1 MNMYLKAVLVTMSVF
16 TLLTLAACNE
26 KNLEAAKTIQQKL
39 KEKYN
44 QEFVVDRIG
53 GGYGTLH
60 SNTLKAT
67 VYPKVAVYKKF
78 SVEITMDLNKM
89 WDSYMNIVVAEK
101 LNTEG
106 RKLADRFFD
115 RPYQLKIYLSSPG
128 MSFPDPS
135 LTDLGISVKTYLKN
149 NSEVIIYFFVK
160 CDKEVNLTNQVERLY
175 AFANE
180 AISLGVKEA
189 YIRLFLV
196 KPDTYQQI
204 NKKQELLNDSIE
216 AYNYYSKKDHT
227 YQHSWLT
234 IENSII
240 LESVE
245 DIQRNFN

>member
-1 MNMYLKAVLVTMSVF
+1 MSVF

-39 KEKYN
+39 KEKYG

-60 SNTLKAT
+60 SNTLKAI
-67 VYPKVAVYKKF
+67 VYPKETVSKKF
-78 SVEITMDLNKM
+78 SVEITMDLNNM
-89 WDSYMNIVVAEK
+89 WDSYMNIVMAEK
-101 LNTEG
+101 LDTEV
-106 RKLADRFFD
+106 RKLVDHYFD
-115 RPYQLKIYLSSPG
+115 DPYHQKTYLSSTG
-128 MSFPDPS
+128 MSFPDQS
-135 LTDLGISVKTYLKN
+135 LTDRGISIKTYLKN

-160 CDKEVNLTNQVERLY
+160 CDKEVNLTNLAERLHE
-175 AFANE
+175 FANE

-196 KPDTYQQI
+196 KPATYQQI
-204 NKKQELLNDSIE
+204 DQKQELLIDSIE
-216 AYNYYSKKDHT
+216 AYDYYSKKDHT

-240 LESVE
+240 LESAE
-245 DIQRNFN
+245 DIQRNFK